1 MVEFTG
7 LPPGEY
13 SLAVTGR
20 DAAGK
25 VVARPAMFPAEAVSG
40 DRRNYPQFAP
50 TAAHHGP
57 DIHCF
62 TSWMPR
68 LNDLRGG
75 NGADGAAL
83 GRSASRRAA
92 GSTGETALTDIT
104 YPPATHRAENGV
116 NRYAHDVIERRPRI
130 FVMEY
135 GTRRPTRSF
144 RTSPSTKAWSWPR

>member
-1 MVEFTG
+1 VVEFTG

-75 NGADGAAL
+75 NGADGAAHGGLNAASGDGGRPTGRGL
-83 GRSASRRAA
+83 GMPPIRLLGLRGLRNGCWRTAPSRR
-92 GSTGETALTDIT
+92 
-104 YPPATHRAENGV
+104 
-116 NRYAHDVIERRPRI
+116 
-130 FVMEY
+130 
-135 GTRRPTRSF
+135 
-144 RTSPSTKAWSWPR
+144 